1 MSIQKHVLRVQIRIR
16 IRMVVIYQLRIAIN
30 GEPRRAASKMVKYR
44 QIAPVLHHGRRAS
57 LGHVNIKIT
66 TVQPMA
72 HAHRLIVSKTRRR

>member
-30 GEPRRAASKMVKYR
+30 GEPRRAANKMVKYR
-44 QIAPVLHHGRRAS
+44 KIAPVLHHGV
-57 LGHVNIKIT
+57 LVNPGHANIKIT